1 MLTRI
6 YKTLAAWFTNS
17 DYQSGLESFIA
28 SKNPQSTVEIEY
40 LERVYSTRRAGGM
53 L

>member
-1 MLTRI
+1 MLERI
-6 YKTLAAWFTNS
+6 YRALAAVFVNS

-28 SKNPQSTVEIEY
+28 SRNPQTTADVEY
-40 LERVYSTRRAGGM
+40 LERLYSLKRAGGM